1 MPQSSAELRPS
12 GLPYALGAHLIWGLM
27 PLYLRQVHSVPV
39 LEFVGWRVI
48 FTLPCALLFIAL
60 RGQGSE
66 LRVALGNRRI
76 LLRLLISAV
85 FVASNWLIYVL
96 AIQSGQVLAA
106 SFGYYVTPLL
116 QVGVGALAWSNE
128 IGAYAQAWAE
138 HLAGNGCQLAHHS
151 GGKPYGENLFWGS
164 QPSTAAAVVTQ
175 WAAERSAYD
184 HATGACSGTCGHY
197 TQLVWSKSTLSIIS
211 PPPWYGYIDSSHSR
225 LP

>member
-1 MPQSSAELRPS
+1 MLVRMTRPHAIVPLLLLLAGCHEVAPPGAAGAIVAVEPAAAAKLGAAAKPAPTRSKPGAAEPS
-12 GLPYALGAHLIWGLM
+12 GAQTGKLAGITSAHNDV
-27 PLYLRQVHSVPV
+27 R
-39 LEFVGWRVI
+39 
-48 FTLPCALLFIAL
+48 A
-60 RGQGSE
+60 
-66 LRVALGNRRI
+66 
-76 LLRLLISAV
+76 
-85 FVASNWLIYVL
+85 
-96 AIQSGQVLAA
+96 
-106 SFGYYVTPLL
+106 

-197 TQLVWSKSTLSIIS
+197 TQLVWSKSTALGCGVASCAGGGEIWVCNYD
-211 PPPWYGYIDSSHSR
+211 PAGNVMGEAPY
-225 LP
+225 